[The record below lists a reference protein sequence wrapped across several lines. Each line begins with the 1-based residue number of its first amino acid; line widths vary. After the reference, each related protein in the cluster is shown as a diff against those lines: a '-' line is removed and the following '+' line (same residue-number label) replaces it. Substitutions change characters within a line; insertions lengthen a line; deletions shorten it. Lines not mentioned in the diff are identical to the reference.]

1 MYENLATPKL
11 IREALEKESIKW
23 KMLVHLFLIT
33 GARRGE
39 ILGLKW
45 DKIDFEN
52 YTINISNCILYS
64 SERGVYEDTPKTP
77 KSKRTISLPKETIEL
92 LMQYKT
98 HQLRARLSL
107 GTYYKNQNFVFTQD
121 NGNPLHPDSVTTYLK
136 RFSKKYNLPHIN
148 AHAFRHTMA
157 SMLYY
162 NGVDTVSI
170 SNRLGHAQPS
180 TTANI
185 YAHVIENSDK
195 KNAAIL
201 SDVFLG
207 RAQIEEAT
215 KNISS

>member
-1 MYENLATPKL
+1 
-11 IREALEKESIKW
+11 
-23 KMLVHLFLIT
+23 
-33 GARRGE
+33 
-39 ILGLKW
+39 
-45 DKIDFEN
+45 
-52 YTINISNCILYS
+52 
-64 SERGVYEDTPKTP
+64 
-77 KSKRTISLPKETIEL
+77 
-92 LMQYKT
+92 
-98 HQLRARLSL
+98 
-107 GTYYKNQNFVFTQD
+107 
-121 NGNPLHPDSVTTYLK
+121 
-136 RFSKKYNLPHIN
+136 
-148 AHAFRHTMA
+148 MA

-195 KNAAIL
+195 KNADIL